1 MGDRTKMEWT
11 RSETIA
17 LAASQC
23 THCHGLGLR
32 LGRRGG
38 TSPCSCVMRSIFR
51 ACYRRFRECSS
62 KEKSLTQVNLEH
74 SGSHGR
80 RNTWGRK
87 DEEYIADFLL
97 VSKRTLNELEH
108 KIFRFHFLLGADNN
122 LCCAKLKIDKGV
134 FFHHVYR
141 IESTLGRVFRE
152 LQPFALFPLD
162 EYFQGAKPEDV
173 SELRL
178 KKVVQMERTHQS
190 LSTLVP
196 LAKAA

>member
-1 MGDRTKMEWT
+1 MEWT

-23 THCHGLGLR
+23 TQCHGLGLR

-51 ACYRRFRECSS
+51 ACYRRFRECAS
-62 KEKSLTQVNLEH
+62 KEKTLTNVNLEH
-74 SGSHGR
+74 SSGAGR
-80 RNTWGRK
+80 RNSWGRK
-87 DEEYIADFLL
+87 DEEYMADFLL
-97 VSKRTLNELEH
+97 VSKRHLTEEEYR
-108 KIFRFHFLLGADNN
+108 IFRIHFVLGADHA
-122 LCCAKLKIDKGV
+122 LCCVKLKMDKGV
-134 FFHHVYR
+134 FYHHLYR
-141 IESTLGRVFRE
+141 IEATLGRTFRE
-152 LQPFALFPLD
+152 LEPFALFPLD
-162 EYFQGAKPEDV
+162 EYFQGSKPEDL

>member
-1 MGDRTKMEWT
+1 
-11 RSETIA
+11 
-17 LAASQC
+17 
-23 THCHGLGLR
+23 
-32 LGRRGG
+32 
-38 TSPCSCVMRSIFR
+38 MRSIFR

-74 SGSHGR
+74 SGAHGR

-122 LCCAKLKIDKGV
+122 LCCSKLKIDKGA